1 MGIFGGR
8 EEGDKEYRTPANR
21 QELGNVLRYLFN
33 LSGKRLAPPEM
44 DVDTIKPVID
54 VSQGGFL
61 SYEIQSTVNSA
72 SIAGGATVS
81 FNILDPN
88 NPPSSVL
95 MGSTKQ
101 RNLMSDVVYTSAVG
115 QSFVGPA
122 IQWDTRIQTLNFSL
136 LYDVAGAAASAGK
149 YISVFLKLIIPPAVI
164 PVDIWNGKAAFSVA
178 AGRTSYNGSMLNGFI
193 ALPNQ
198 GNGLQG
204 LGGWNRFIPYGCN
217 MSFTIANDDGSNFP
231 ANTTCQVD
239 CMAILT
245 PKGVQSPW

>member
-1 MGIFGGR
+1 MNMFGGR

-61 SYEIQSTVNSA
+61 NYEIQSITGST
-72 SIAGGATVS
+72 SIAGAAVTT

-88 NPPSSVL
+88 NPPSTIFI
-95 MGSTKQ
+95 GTTKQ
-101 RNLMSDVVYTSAVG
+101 RNLISDVAYTGVAG
-115 QSFVGPA
+115 QSFVGPSL
-122 IQWDTRIQTLNFSL
+122 QWDARIQTFSFSL
-136 LYDVAGAAASAGK
+136 LLDVAGAAAMAGK
-149 YISVFLKLIIPPAVI
+149 YISIFPKLTIPPSAVPI
-164 PVDIWNGKAAFSVA
+164 DIWNGKAAFSIAV
-178 AGRTSYNGSMLNGFI
+178 GRTNYNGSLINGFI

-204 LGGWNRFIPYGCN
+204 LGGWNRFIPYGCSL
-217 MSFTIANDDGSNFP
+217 SFQIATDDGSAFP
-231 ANTTCQVD
+231 ANTTCAID
-239 CMAILT
+239 LMAIMT